1 MGARLHLV
9 HPLGFTLEDRQLRRA
24 GLDYHDL
31 SDVSEHADFDSF
43 LSAVNPSRMFMLSSH
58 HARRYT
64 EPDYRSG
71 DAFVFGAETRGLPS
85 DVRLL
90 AAPAHRLKIPMR
102 PGNRSLNLSNS
113 VAVVLFEAWRQQ
125 GFAGAQD

>member
-1 MGARLHLV
+1 MGARLHLI
-9 HPLGFTLEDRQLRRA
+9 HPLGFTLEHRQLRRA

-31 SDVSEHADFDSF
+31 SDVSEHADFDRF
-43 LSAVNPSRMFMLSSH
+43 LSAVNPPRMFMLSSH
-58 HARRYT
+58 YTRRYT
-64 EPDYRSG
+64 KPDFLPG

-90 AAPAHRLKIPMR
+90 AAPEHRLTIPMH

-113 VAVVLFEAWRQQ
+113 VAVVLFEAWRQR
-125 GFAGAQD
+125 GFAGAA